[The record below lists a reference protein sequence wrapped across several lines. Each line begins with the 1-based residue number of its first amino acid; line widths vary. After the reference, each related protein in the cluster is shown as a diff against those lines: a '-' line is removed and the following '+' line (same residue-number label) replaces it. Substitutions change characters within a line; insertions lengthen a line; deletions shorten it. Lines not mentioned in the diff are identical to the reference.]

1 MFQSAHCTSTSPG
14 PFYQTRVANAMM
26 CSNSNRSDKP
36 DELDAVCS
44 QLFQTN
50 VVGNIHLFHQFL
62 PLVLKGK
69 VKKVIT
75 ITTGVADLDLTNDL
89 EINVG
94 ALYAASKAATNM
106 IVSKFNVQYKNDG
119 VLFLGISP
127 GLVEVGR
134 YNDGTFPSLAFN
146 HLALTKYTL
155 QPLRRSSRA

>member
-1 MFQSAHCTSTSPG
+1 MSQSAHCTSTSLALLSDLWL
-14 PFYQTRVANAMM
+14 TRCVQ
-26 CSNSNRSDKP
+26 SNRSDKP
-36 DELDAVCS
+36 DEIDAVCL

-69 VKKVIT
+69 AKKVIT

-89 EINVG
+89 EIDVG

-106 IVSKFNVQYKNDG
+106 IVAKFNVQYKKDG
-119 VLFLGISP
+119 VLFMGISP

-134 YNDGTFPSLAFN
+134 YNDGTFPSC
-146 HLALTKYTL
+146 L
-155 QPLRRSSRA
+155 QSSGVY